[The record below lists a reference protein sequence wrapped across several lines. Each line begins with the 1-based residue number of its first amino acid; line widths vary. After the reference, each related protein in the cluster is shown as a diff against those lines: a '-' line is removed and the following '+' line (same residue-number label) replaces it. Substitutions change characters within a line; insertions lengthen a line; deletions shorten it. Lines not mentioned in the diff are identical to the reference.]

1 MADSVGLMALPST
14 LCQTHLQ
21 TLLLQVLVCS
31 HPTWNIC
38 VRNEMADSVG
48 FEPTKGRKT
57 PYHLSRVAPSAARPT
72 VRSACKMPF
81 FNFDVN
87 EFYPCI
93 FKNAELLGILLYY
106 GGCSCLKRKGA
117 EQK

>member
-1 MADSVGLMALPST
+1 
-14 LCQTHLQ
+14 
-21 TLLLQVLVCS
+21 
-31 HPTWNIC
+31 
-38 VRNEMADSVG
+38 
-48 FEPTKGRKT
+48 
-57 PYHLSRVAPSAARPT
+57 
-72 VRSACKMPF
+72 MPF